1 MFGENQLQYTDG
13 IKETCLDRWCPLP
26 RLPLPIHPTLTPGQ
40 WLTTQGFGPLS
51 KIHFEPFLRGNI
63 KKNIA
68 DYQHV
73 CSNGKNTVQMFN
85 PCTVCWSTKKVL
97 QYKRQGGCTCSSHAV
112 TQTPQV
118 VGTTS
123 STCHKQKVAKRFRK
137 HIILGVP
144 VDVDTFFF
152 GFSMFFF
159 GFRFQI
165 FAFDQ
170 NLPNCA
176 SNWWNW
182 PNMVD
187 LCRKNTKKTKKKIR
201 RKSTYKSVFRRINW
215 FSDEILRNSTRLLD
229 GFFLKKIIC
238 HPNIQKPKIGLTK
251 SWFPIVQV
259 AQTTTNAK
267 THPLV

>member
-1 MFGENQLQYTDG
+1 MSFCGKNTYIKKHLRICEPKIIGLGMFGENQLQYTDG
-13 IKETCLDRWCPLP
+13 IKETCLDRWWPMP

-40 WLTTQGFGPLS
+40 WLTTEGFGPRS

-123 STCHKQKVAKRFRK
+123 STCHKQKVAKRFE
-137 HIILGVP
+137 
-144 VDVDTFFF
+144 
-152 GFSMFFF
+152 
-159 GFRFQI
+159 
-165 FAFDQ
+165 
-170 NLPNCA
+170 
-176 SNWWNW
+176 
-182 PNMVD
+182 
-187 LCRKNTKKTKKKIR
+187 NT
-201 RKSTYKSVFRRINW
+201 
-215 FSDEILRNSTRLLD
+215 L
-229 GFFLKKIIC
+229 FLAC
-238 HPNIQKPKIGLTK
+238 QLM
-251 SWFPIVQV
+251 
-259 AQTTTNAK
+259 
-267 THPLV
+267 